1 MTEQDDLRATHD
13 GTDAK
18 ESDSIPEIAANEAGE
33 EPPVRPMGI
42 LRALA
47 GLLVSAYILI
57 VSLAKTDEVFRHS
70 NEPDVA
76 HNANNFLWTPLAV
89 VGIPLGVVLIVLY
102 VRRIWQI
109 LHGNKLG

>member
-1 MTEQDDLRATHD
+1 MAEEDNLRNSND
-13 GTDAK
+13 GIDGK
-18 ESDSIPEIAANEAGE
+18 DSDPGPEMQANEGGE

-42 LRALA
+42 PRAIA

-70 NEPDVA
+70 NDPDVA

-109 LHGNKLG
+109 THGNRLG

>member
-1 MTEQDDLRATHD
+1 MTEEDDLRAAHE
-13 GTDAK
+13 GTGAK
-18 ESDSIPEIAANEAGE
+18 ESDSIPELQVE
-33 EPPVRPMGI
+33 EGREVPPVRPMGI
-42 LRALA
+42 LRAIA

-70 NEPDVA
+70 NDPEVA

-89 VGIPLGVVLIVLY
+89 VGVPLGVVLIVLY

-109 LHGNKLG
+109 LQGNTLG

>member
-1 MTEQDDLRATHD
+1 MTEEDDLRAGHEGAD
-13 GTDAK
+13 GKETDP
-18 ESDSIPEIAANEAGE
+18 IPETQADEAGE

-42 LRALA
+42 LRAIA

-89 VGIPLGVVLIVLY
+89 VGIPLGAVLIALY
-102 VRRIWQI
+102 VRRVWQI
-109 LHGNKLG
+109 LHGNKLS